1 MVRCCD
7 SGRKIN
13 DLLPAI
19 IIWCLWLL
27 FSRQCV
33 SWLFWAANL
42 IRSFI
47 QVWPSLWYLWLIR
60 EKKSSIVDCT
70 CVYTFNITSLPA
82 LCNFSRG
89 VRFYDF
95 YVDFL
100 LTTESGGSLVLRP
113 SSQLLCTERH
123 GEKLGGA
130 RGWGQGWGYIC
141 NITFFSSLYRIVLC
155 SNLVRLQA
163 LLGSPMT
170 AANHWNV
177 QTIGRALS

>member
-1 MVRCCD
+1 MVRCCN

-47 QVWPSLWYLWLIR
+47 QVWPSLWCLWLIR

-89 VRFYDF
+89 GWDSMTFMWIFCLPQRVGVALFCGPPPSF
-95 YVDFL
+95 YVRKDMGKNW
-100 LTTESGGSLVLRP
+100 EGPGD
-113 SSQLLCTERH
+113 E
-123 GEKLGGA
+123 A
-130 RGWGQGWGYIC
+130 RGEVISVTLLFFLHFIGSCCVQISWGCRHCWAHLWLLP
-141 NITFFSSLYRIVLC
+141 ITEMFR
-155 SNLVRLQA
+155 
-163 LLGSPMT
+163 P
-170 AANHWNV
+170 
-177 QTIGRALS
+177 